1 MNQFGG
7 EWAGEQEN
15 PDTEV
20 STYYRKKI
28 PRSKG
33 EDGINLRSK

>member
-7 EWAGEQEN
+7 ERAGDQEN
-15 PDTEV
+15 PDTEG
-20 STYYRKKI
+20 STDYRKKI
-28 PRSKG
+28 PRRKG